1 MLKKIKYLALCLI
14 IALMGC
20 SQEKG
25 PQGALDD
32 LANAMDSYDPTQF
45 LSKID
50 MQAFASNHIKN
61 LTRENNAL
69 SSLNALGNML
79 GFGPLD
85 NLIGDFVNVKA
96 QITAE
101 MDRGVSSG
109 ELMVQ
114 CRKSEVPNCPWVPQ
128 SLRDAHVVQVAPDAA
143 IARITTPMRLSSWLA
158 LRRVSGQWMVVGQAV
173 LEQNAREYALDS
185 GQANQPSAPQKNAAP
200 QPSAPK
206 KI

>member
-1 MLKKIKYLALCLI
+1 MLKKIKYMALCSI

-25 PQGALDD
+25 PQGTLDD
-32 LANAMDSYDPTQF
+32 LANAMDSYNPSQF

-61 LTRENNAL
+61 LTRESNAL

-85 NLIGDFVNVKA
+85 NLIGDFINVKA

-109 ELMVQ
+109 ELMIQ

-128 SLRDAHVVQVAPDAA
+128 SLRDAHVVEVAPGAA
-143 IARITTPMRLSSWLA
+143 IARVTTPMRLNSWLA
-158 LRRVSGQWMVVGQAV
+158 LRRVNGQWKVVGQAV
-173 LEQNAREYALDS
+173 LEQNARDYALES
-185 GQANQPSAPQKNAAP
+185 GQANQQPPQQKNAAP
-200 QPSAPK
+200 K